1 MAGLASAPS
10 AAVPAIVPAVRA
22 AMVAQMGMTV
32 PAGAVVVAA
41 IRAVPESGTV
51 ARAVWGSRKG
61 AAVRAG

>member
-1 MAGLASAPS
+1 MVAQ
-10 AAVPAIVPAVRA
+10 VVVA
-22 AMVAQMGMTV
+22 AMVAQMAVAVAVVAAASAGLTV